1 MPDMKPLFESVGV
14 SLTKD
19 ADKIWF
25 GSFVRDGKISG
36 YPTIGSPAYKAG
48 LDKDDS
54 IKSIGD
60 FVLSD
65 SLSFNDALK
74 NFKPND
80 KTKIVFERFGEQ
92 KETEVTFMPDPSYS
106 ISVFEANGLVPTEAQ
121 KANRD
126 VWLSSK
132 N

>member
-1 MPDMKPLFESVGV
+1 MPDMKSLFESVAV
-14 SLTKD
+14 SLTRD
-19 ADKIWF
+19 VDKTWF

-36 YPTIGSPAYKAG
+36 YPTIGSPTYKAG
-48 LDKDDS
+48 LDKDDT

-65 SLSFNDALK
+65 SISFYDVLN

-80 KTKIVFERFGEQ
+80 KVKVVFERFGEQ
-92 KETEVTFMPDPSYS
+92 KETEIIFMSDPSYS
-106 ISVFEANGLVPTEAQ
+106 ISVFEANGLTPTETQ
-121 KANRD
+121 KANREA
-126 VWLSSK
+126 WLKTK